1 MPSPSQFGTLR
12 ADGVNNLDFSAIK
25 NMAVTEKLKLQLRGE
40 FFNSL
45 NHPEFNPANLSP
57 TSTAFATITSQA
69 NLARSI
75 QVALRLVW

>member
-45 NHPEFNPANLSP
+45 NHPAFNPANLSP
-57 TSTAFATITSQA
+57 TSTAFGAITSQA
-69 NLARSI
+69 NWRGASR
-75 QVALRLVW
+75 